1 MERGFLVSVA
11 VSICSSLQ
19 EHLPDRTT
27 ASDSAAGGKQSLLAT
42 AKEVPFLLIMATNW
56 NWILLTKARG
66 TLQHVPNIRIFVIVH
81 VKINKKLIRKKYLFA
96 PSFRGKRSQRGR
108 KIDWVRI
115 TELTFSG
122 IWLKCRS
129 ELVSWRRP
137 WDGLSRVCWGGRER
151 MTHKQDPH
159 PHRWLSTF
167 PSALPVA
174 LCDCLHA
181 SRSRLAG
188 PLSTAFGF
196 YKWTAWINQIKAGFS
211 FQFTLFKQYLEQKD
225 KRLQEAAHERPSHEG
240 FIRCFKAIH
249 PCDKDQAIQRHT
261 NNKIK

>member
-1 MERGFLVSVA
+1 MW
-11 VSICSSLQ
+11 
-19 EHLPDRTT
+19 
-27 ASDSAAGGKQSLLAT
+27 K
-42 AKEVPFLLIMATNW
+42 
-56 NWILLTKARG
+56 LT
-66 TLQHVPNIRIFVIVH
+66 
-81 VKINKKLIRKKYLFA
+81 KKLIRKKYLFA

-108 KIDWVRI
+108 KIDWGRI

-122 IWLKCRS
+122 DMTQVSLWVCVLTKTLRWAFKSVLGWEGEDDSQTGPTPTPMAEHLPLRPSCGSLWL
-129 ELVSWRRP
+129 
-137 WDGLSRVCWGGRER
+137 
-151 MTHKQDPH
+151 
-159 PHRWLSTF
+159 
-167 PSALPVA
+167 
-174 LCDCLHA
+174 CLHA

-225 KRLQEAAHERPSHEG
+225 KRLQEAAHERPSHDG